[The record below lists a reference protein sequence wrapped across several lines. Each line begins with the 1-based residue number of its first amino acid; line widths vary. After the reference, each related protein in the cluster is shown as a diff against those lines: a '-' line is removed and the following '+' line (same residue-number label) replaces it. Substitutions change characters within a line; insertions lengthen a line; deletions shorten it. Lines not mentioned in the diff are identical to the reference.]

1 MKLVLLM
8 AAISG
13 GICRGEVREEAVTF
27 AGTQFRVV
35 KLEPQQ
41 VGLVWK
47 GGDGK
52 PYQTFDRVQ
61 ARFSKE
67 GRTVRFLMNAGLY
80 APGYSPCGLHVE
92 NGIEM
97 KPLNQ
102 AEGRGNFHLQPNGVL
117 LIHGVSGTSKPNAEI
132 QTTAARVAFLKDMAL
147 HASYISRLRLAVQSG
162 PMLLIDGKRHPTFQ
176 EGSPN
181 KLHRNGVGIDPN
193 GRIVFAITAAGQVVN
208 FWDFAGLFQSLGCRN
223 ALFLDGT
230 ISQMAVNPKGPI
242 ESNSFAAMFVVAE

>member
-1 MKLVLLM
+1 M
-8 AAISG
+8 AAFWG
-13 GICRGEVREEAVTF
+13 GISRGEVREEPVTY

-47 GGDGK
+47 GDDGK

-67 GRTVRFLMNAGLY
+67 GKTVKFLMNAGLY

-102 AEGRGNFHLQPNGVL
+102 EEGSGNFHLKPNGVL
-117 LIHGVSGTSKPNAEI
+117 LIHGSTSTEPTSQPSAEI
-132 QTTAARVAFLKDMAL
+132 QTTVARAASLESMAL
-147 HASYISRLRLAVQSG
+147 HATCVSRLRLAMQSG
-162 PMLLIDGKRHPTFQ
+162 PMLLIDGKRHPAFK
-176 EGSPN
+176 EGSAN
-181 KLHRNGVGIDPN
+181 KLPRNGVGVDSK
-193 GRIVFAITAAGQVVN
+193 GRIVFAITGDGQAVN
-208 FWDFAGLFQSLGCRN
+208 FWDFAGLFLSLDCKN
-223 ALFLDGT
+223 ALFLDGN
-230 ISQMAVNPKGPI
+230 ISQMSVNPKGPVV
-242 ESNSFAAMFVVAE
+242 SNSFAGMFVVAEEK